1 MGDYEERQGAL
12 VHRTANLVGNVRIG
26 RGSRI
31 DAFVTITGD
40 VSLGRCVHIST
51 GACIFGAAGVEI
63 GDYSGLSPGVKL
75 FTATEDL
82 SGDWYLHP
90 TSPANLR
97 RVVSSPFR
105 MGAHCT
111 VGANSVLLPGAELGE
126 GACVGALSL
135 VKRPLP
141 GWAIYAG
148 VPVKFIRRRS
158 NRVLTRKPSDDSA
171 RPD

>member
-1 MGDYEERQGAL
+1 MGDYTEQQGSL
-12 VHRTANLVGNVRIG
+12 VHRTANLAGDVRLG
-26 RGSRI
+26 AGCRI
-31 DAFVTITGD
+31 DAFVTITGT
-40 VSLGRCVHIST
+40 VSLGRCVHISA
-51 GACIFGAAGVEI
+51 GVCIFGGAGVEI

-82 SGDWYLHP
+82 SGEWYLHP
-90 TSPANLR
+90 TSPKRLR
-97 RVVSSPFR
+97 KVVSAPFR

-111 VGANSVLLPGAELGE
+111 VGANSVLLPGASLAD